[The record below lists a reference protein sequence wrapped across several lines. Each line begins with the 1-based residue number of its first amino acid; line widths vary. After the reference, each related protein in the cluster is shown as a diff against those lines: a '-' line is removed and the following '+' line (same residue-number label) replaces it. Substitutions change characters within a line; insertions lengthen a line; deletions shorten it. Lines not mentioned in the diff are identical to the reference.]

1 MLVSLAPLDTN
12 MRHQIVCAALLM
24 APAFSGLAEPSRQ
37 PAKGSMECQVWLREL
52 SFARSFADRDVDA
65 FAKHLHPHAVFGLSL
80 PVPTRGPEA
89 IVAEWTPLIEGDDLR
104 LFWYPTHVNFA
115 QGTQLATSSGPVLTE
130 RPNAKGNRWMVSRY
144 STVWERG
151 ADGVWRVLFD
161 DGIPPQPADSAAV
174 QRCRDG
180 EGAACPAA

>member
-161 DGIPPQPADSAAV
+161 DGTAPRSATDEDIAKFHAER
-174 QRCRDG
+174 QATCR
-180 EGAACPAA
+180 